1 MNPKPRE
8 RWHGRAPS
16 CRSPSTARPVSSE
29 RARYAR
35 REMLRP
41 VTSVTSVTLHAA
53 TPACID
59 VLSDSPSH
67 RKNAPPV
74 LICPYSYSLALKC
87 AFAICPYSYSL
98 ALKCAFAS
106 TPRPFRRTATAPQ
119 VPLVESRFTVTS
131 VTSVTSVT
139 LQVPLVE
146 SEATQR
152 TEESESEEES
162 SELPSLPSHVVPP
175 RLKPV

>member
-74 LICPYSYSLALKC
+74 L
-87 AFAICPYSYSL
+87 ICPYSYSL